1 LSSIP
6 ENGPNSVADQERN
19 TPGSLSPR
27 DAELIINT
35 IEDTLYRVDTTG
47 RLIYASPAAESL
59 TGYSLKE
66 LMGTLVVDLYA
77 HPDQRQDFLQKLKDS
92 HGQLNNYEVELRHKQ
107 GHSVW
112 VLIHVRHFYD
122 ESGAIAGIEGMIR
135 NITERKRVEDALH
148 KEREKAL
155 ITLKSIGDGV
165 ITTDTRGRIE
175 YMNPTAEQITQWKL
189 KSARGK
195 EIKEVFNPVTE
206 GDADSSCHPVT
217 KCIEKGETISVPFV
231 RLLTTRDKREFAIQE
246 TASPLHDRNGNII
259 GAVLVFHDVTAL
271 WTMSKRLSYQATH
284 DAHTGLIN
292 RREFE
297 KRLEN
302 FLHQAKNGPFT
313 HVLCYLD
320 LDQFKIVNDTCGH
333 MAGDELLKRLASTLH
348 SILRSSDT
356 IARLGGDEF
365 GILIENCSVE
375 RGIEIAQHVRQTI
388 KGFRFKWEEKLFDI
402 GASIGLV
409 TINAES
415 GSVAEV
421 LSKAD
426 AACFVAKDLGRN
438 RIHVYTPDDKE
449 LSRQSMDMHWS
460 HQIQHALNEDSFIL
474 YQQDLASLGKPGA
487 GVHRYKE
494 ILLRLRREGEIVP
507 PMAFLPAAER
517 YNQIENIDRWVI
529 RKAFSLIQQSSNT
542 RGRPDIYAIN
552 LSGLSLANNNFMSFI
567 VSEIDRSGVSPECI
581 CLEITE
587 TAAISNLNHAQRF
600 MNILKGMGCRFALD
614 DFGNG
619 MASFNYLKQLPVDFL
634 KIDGGIVRN
643 MLQDPVSRA
652 MVESINRIGHIM
664 GLKTI
669 AEYVENKELLQ
680 SVRELGID
688 YAQGYEIA
696 MPGPWQQ

>member
-1 LSSIP
+1 MSSIP

-35 IEDTLYRVDTTG
+35 IEDTLYRVDTAG

-122 ESGAIAGIEGMIR
+122 ESGAVAGIEGMIR
-135 NITERKRVEDALH
+135 NITERKQVEDALH

-175 YMNPTAEQITQWKL
+175 YMNPTAENITQWKL
-189 KSARGK
+189 GSARGK
-195 EIKEVFNPVTE
+195 AIEEVFNPVTE
-206 GDADSSCHPVT
+206 SDADTSCHPVT

-231 RLLTTRDKREFAIQE
+231 RLLTTQDKREFAIQE

-365 GILIENCSVE
+365 GILIENCSIE

-388 KGFRFKWEEKLFDI
+388 KGFRFKWEDKLFDI
-402 GASIGLV
+402 GASFGLV

-460 HQIQHALNEDSFIL
+460 HQIQQALNEDSFIL

-487 GVHRYKE
+487 GAHRYKE

-542 RGRPDIYAIN
+542 LGRPDIYAIN
-552 LSGLSLANNNFMSFI
+552 ISGLSLANNNFMSFI

-600 MNILKGMGCRFALD
+600 MDILKGMGCRFALD

-643 MLQDPVSRA
+643 MLRDPVSRA
-652 MVESINRIGHIM
+652 MVESINQIGHIM

-669 AEYVENKELLQ
+669 AEYVESKELLQ

-696 MPGPWQQ
+696 MPEPWQQ

>member
-1 LSSIP
+1 MSSIP

-189 KSARGK
+189 ENARGK

-231 RLLTTRDKREFAIQE
+231 RLLTTQDKREFAIQE
-246 TASPLHDRNGNII
+246 TASPIHDRNGNII

-302 FLHQAKNGPFT
+302 FLQQAKNGPFT

-402 GASIGLV
+402 GASFGLV

-460 HQIQHALNEDSFIL
+460 HQIQQALNEDSFIL

-487 GVHRYKE
+487 EVHRYKE

-552 LSGLSLANNNFMSFI
+552 ISGLSLANNNFMSFI